1 MRTIQDRSPCSSST
15 RGSRS
20 STTIDRFTFDT
31 RQRWQ
36 GWGRSWQRYRR
47 RRSGCWHALLPIKKI
62 NQSDLFPRVEERS
75 FPKFNPNSNGMN
87 NRKREK
93 KGIASFS
100 PAKFLGK
107 TTDRPPVELIARFS
121 ANEQTRR
128 TSYVLVDTE
137 QHSLSLSY
145 RQKSHD
151 KPVDVYFPN
160 TYVYTCMYIYIYT
173 CS

>member
-1 MRTIQDRSPCSSST
+1 MFLFYTWIAVIDYNRPIHFRHSPTLARLGKIVATIQKKKKKWLLAR
-15 RGSRS
+15 
-20 STTIDRFTFDT
+20 
-31 RQRWQ
+31 
-36 GWGRSWQRYRR
+36 
-47 RRSGCWHALLPIKKI
+47 HAPLPIKKI